1 MCRQQIKVF
10 LMNSDKTGKKI
21 SIPLRVINILILAA
35 NMVMGFFLSI
45 QMFSRSTYEEIS
57 SSIYPINAP
66 LMNSNVLD
74 YFFKKEVGI
83 FIILVLVV
91 MMVKEFIV
99 QSFHQKATINIL
111 FMFLLITALILVNL
125 LLFSPIH
132 NAT

>member
-1 MCRQQIKVF
+1 
-10 LMNSDKTGKKI
+10 
-21 SIPLRVINILILAA
+21 
-35 NMVMGFFLSI
+35 MVMGFFLSI

>member
-1 MCRQQIKVF
+1 
-10 LMNSDKTGKKI
+10 MNSDKTGKKI